1 MTFGLP
7 WSFNC
12 RGKLRQQSFRFKP
25 RDSGGQGQLRTD
37 AGGGDDDPPYDLC
50 NNALWRWME
59 KQSLALEELYRKR
72 LVIF

>member
-7 WSFNC
+7 WSFNY

-37 AGGGDDDPPYDLC
+37 AGGGGMTTHLTISATTHCGDGWK
-50 NNALWRWME
+50 NNR
-59 KQSLALEELYRKR
+59 
-72 LVIF
+72 